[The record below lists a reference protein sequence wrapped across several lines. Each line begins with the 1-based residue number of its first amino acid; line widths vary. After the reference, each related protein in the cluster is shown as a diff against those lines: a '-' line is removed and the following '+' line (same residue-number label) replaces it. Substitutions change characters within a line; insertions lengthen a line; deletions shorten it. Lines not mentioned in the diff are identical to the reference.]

1 MSSDIIKQATW
12 DDNSAP
18 DWIDKINWEE
28 YEQFAYVGYKPEQI
42 AMYYKIDQHEFM
54 FYFMMIDSKLK
65 YHYDRGQLV
74 GQAKEGADMIK
85 KSGSNAIQAQRLD
98 KLRSDLDFENAKNDI
113 IYGGF

>member
-1 MSSDIIKQATW
+1 METDIIIQATW

-18 DWIDKINWEE
+18 DWINKIDWEE
-28 YEQFAYVGYKPEQI
+28 YEKFAYVGYKPEQI
-42 AMYYKIDQHEFM
+42 AMYYEINKNEFM

-74 GQAKEGADMIK
+74 GQAKDGADMIK
-85 KSGSNAIQAQRLD
+85 RSASNVIQAQRLD
-98 KLRSDLDFENAKNDI
+98 KLREKVEFENAKDDI

>member
-12 DDNSAP
+12 NDNSAP
-18 DWIDKINWEE
+18 DWISKINWEE

-42 AMYYKIDQHEFM
+42 AMYYNIDKNEFM
-54 FYFMMIDSKLK
+54 YYFMMIDSKLK

-74 GQAKEGADMIK
+74 GQAKEGVNMINW
-85 KSGSNAIQAQRLD
+85 SDISVSQAQRLD
-98 KLRSDLDFENAKNDI
+98 KLREKVEFENAKNDI